1 MAGLHAVQTALD
13 QSVLN
18 PIEPSSTRWLSME
31 ASVRR
36 LKDTF
41 VSVLIS
47 LEREGEERGDAK
59 AIGLFHLMSTYR
71 FISTMLLLCDLLP
84 HVSNLSKALQ
94 ASDFEHSLVK
104 PLVSSTVS
112 TLRQLK
118 TVDGENLRSLPDL
131 LDTLEKSDVTVKQRA
146 DDHDFF
152 TEHVKGK
159 YIDRLMSN
167 IEQRF
172 PSEDVGLLSH
182 FAIFDPHRMQ
192 VNQTADYGQE
202 EVKSL
207 SEHFLQKPD
216 QPNVTA
222 DAVNEWTNFR
232 NFAKDSVLKQPDLKA
247 QSIIDLLCTKSVAQ
261 HAFPHLSKLAKIYR
275 VLPCHTADAERTFSQ
290 LKIIKTVPRNRL
302 NQASLDGLIRI
313 AVDGPPV
320 HEFDY
325 QSTVQRWAQK
335 KNRRL
340 CRK

>member
-1 MAGLHAVQTALD
+1 MEDDTIQRVQKSDFFSIMLDETTDVSVEEQLTLNCRFLDESGQLSVKFLKIIQPLNSKSNDEPNHLPTVSLNAETIARHVTSYFAEYGLNFDNLVGIGTDGAAVMTGKHNGVVKRLQQVATSAIGIHCCAHRLQLASTQAASSVPFVKKFTTIVRQLYDYFNNSAVRMAGLHAVQTALD

-118 TVDGENLRSLPDL
+118 TVDGENL
-131 LDTLEKSDVTVKQRA
+131 
-146 DDHDFF
+146 
-152 TEHVKGK
+152 
-159 YIDRLMSN
+159 
-167 IEQRF
+167 
-172 PSEDVGLLSH
+172 
-182 FAIFDPHRMQ
+182 
-192 VNQTADYGQE
+192 
-202 EVKSL
+202 
-207 SEHFLQKPD
+207 
-216 QPNVTA
+216 
-222 DAVNEWTNFR
+222 
-232 NFAKDSVLKQPDLKA
+232 
-247 QSIIDLLCTKSVAQ
+247 
-261 HAFPHLSKLAKIYR
+261 
-275 VLPCHTADAERTFSQ
+275 
-290 LKIIKTVPRNRL
+290 
-302 NQASLDGLIRI
+302 
-313 AVDGPPV
+313 
-320 HEFDY
+320 
-325 QSTVQRWAQK
+325 
-335 KNRRL
+335 
-340 CRK
+340 